1 MKKIEMIITTAKG
14 TELLLEAK
22 INSEI
27 RESEIDMDGFVFKG
41 DLKLYESSDYTIKK
55 DDKVV
60 ARGDLKNTVNWPR
73 ETTYQGYTGIVFG
86 QVLIS
91 KESFEKIKTAYEESL
106 TEEHSKSDVKAYIEK
121 HDAEKKEHELNRA
134 KSIIAAAE
142 KQVQIPTRAELKEIQ
157 EKWNNIYNEGCEGY
171 VPQMITKEE
180 YDSALKTLKE
190 FHEAIK

>member
-157 EKWNNIYNEGCEGY
+157 EKWNNIYNERLRRLCPSDDNKRGIR
-171 VPQMITKEE
+171 QR
-180 YDSALKTLKE
+180 
-190 FHEAIK
+190 IKDIKRVSRSN